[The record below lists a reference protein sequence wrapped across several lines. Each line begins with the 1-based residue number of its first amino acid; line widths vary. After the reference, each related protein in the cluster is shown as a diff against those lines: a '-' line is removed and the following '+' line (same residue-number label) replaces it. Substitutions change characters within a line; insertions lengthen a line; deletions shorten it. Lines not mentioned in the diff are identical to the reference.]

1 MNIVETLITTAER
14 TFLARFGKPIEVTAK
29 MKDGAPDVSFQMVK
43 PGLLPTAVERAFFE
57 GVVHGYREALGVLLR
72 KSEPESIN

>member
-1 MNIVETLITTAER
+1 MNIVETLISTAEN
-14 TFLARFGKPIEVTAK
+14 TFVAKFGKPIEVEAR
-29 MKDGAPDVSFQMVK
+29 MKDGAPDVTFRMVK

-72 KSEPESIN
+72 KSEPDTVN